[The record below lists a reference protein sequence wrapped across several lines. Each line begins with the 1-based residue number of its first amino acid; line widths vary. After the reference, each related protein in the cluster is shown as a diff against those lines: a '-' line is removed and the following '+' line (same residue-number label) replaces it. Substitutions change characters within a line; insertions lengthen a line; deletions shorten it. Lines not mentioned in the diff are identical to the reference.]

1 MKLFT
6 CDRDFIYIYDMY
18 IQTKQMLKVLTDLK
32 KASDSLV
39 DFFYEWYKTFDVKCS
54 NIRNDFDHYWA
65 RLRQNKIWDHPS
77 THSKVRHEQRS
88 SFDI

>member
-1 MKLFT
+1 
-6 CDRDFIYIYDMY
+6 MY
-18 IQTKQMLKVLTDLK
+18 IQTKLMLKVLTDLK

-65 RLRQNKIWDHPS
+65 RLRQNKI
-77 THSKVRHEQRS
+77 
-88 SFDI
+88 